1 MRKSIFVIYNTPE
14 KLGNRIVNQRINVIF
29 ALNEGNTLL
38 STRSEQ
44 VKDWTTVFSLST
56 KPHWLKFVFVCKSWK
71 IQTSN
76 PIAACSKEQYAN
88 ISSCQ
93 K

>member
-1 MRKSIFVIYNTPE
+1 MRMSIFVIYNTPE

-44 VKDWTTVFSLST
+44 VKD
-56 KPHWLKFVFVCKSWK
+56 
-71 IQTSN
+71 
-76 PIAACSKEQYAN
+76 
-88 ISSCQ
+88 
-93 K
+93 